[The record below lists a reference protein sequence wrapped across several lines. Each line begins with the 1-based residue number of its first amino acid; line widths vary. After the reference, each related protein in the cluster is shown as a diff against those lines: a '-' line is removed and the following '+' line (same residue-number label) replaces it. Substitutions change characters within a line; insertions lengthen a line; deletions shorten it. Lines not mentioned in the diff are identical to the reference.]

1 MGNIHIKSIN
11 IETYRGI
18 KNLNL
23 EGFTGINI
31 FTGDN
36 NSGKTSVLEVLQT
49 VGNPGSP
56 KSWSQL
62 GRTEKYPNPSQTV
75 FESIKNLYSVAES
88 EMRIA
93 YKKVDDKNGGSSVV
107 LKGSLNKKKVLKK
120 DYCLEAHIDCRDE
133 ELFSESELLELHT
146 DIIYNENPI
155 EEFDVSNVT
164 RFDVFAENI
173 EKPYKEYNTVY
184 VSPSVYNESFS
195 DKTILILKE
204 NENQEEFLSILRIF
218 DEDILD
224 LVPTSREY
232 DIPFP
237 LKNSYQIRSKS
248 MGKLLPLNVFGDGL
262 KKVIQLATAIFYAKN
277 GILLIDEFETAIHTS
292 AMTKIYGW
300 ILKTCK
306 KLNVQLFLTTHSKEA
321 LQKVL
326 ELNSDSELKDDITL
340 YTLYKKN
347 GKNIARRL
355 SAERAIE
362 ADQNFNQEL
371 R

>member
-1 MGNIHIKSIN
+1 MGNIHVKSLN

-36 NSGKTSVLEVLQT
+36 NSGKTSVLELLHT
-49 VGNPGSP
+49 AGNPCSP
-56 KSWSQL
+56 IIWSQL

-75 FESIKNLYSVAES
+75 FEKIKNLYSVADN
-88 EMRIA
+88 EMRIS
-93 YKKVDDKNGGSSVV
+93 YEKDDDKNGVSYVE
-107 LKGSLNKKKVLKK
+107 LKATITKKKVLKK
-120 DYCLEAHIDCRDE
+120 DYCTEAHIECNLE
-133 ELFSESELLELHT
+133 EKFSEAELLELHT
-146 DIIYNENPI
+146 DFFYNKNLVDS
-155 EEFDVSNVT
+155 FDVSNVT
-164 RFDVFAENI
+164 RFDIFAENI
-173 EKPYKEYNTVY
+173 EKPYRKYDTVY
-184 VSPSVYNESFS
+184 VSPSVYNESYS
-195 DKTILILKE
+195 DGTSTILKE
-204 NENQEEFLSILRIF
+204 NENQEEFLSILRLF

-224 LVPTSREY
+224 IVPTSREY

-326 ELNSDSELKDDITL
+326 ELNSDSELKGDITL
-340 YTLYKKN
+340 FTLYKKN
-347 GKNIARRL
+347 GKNIARKL

-362 ADQNFNQEL
+362 ADKNFNQEL